1 MIKKMISMMVSAMM
15 FSNIILLHLKAEY
28 QGSLHFIGIF
38 NLFSLLG
45 CHSFDFTFAPSQSPL
60 LALPVSSTP

>member
-1 MIKKMISMMVSAMM
+1 MKKMISMMVSAMM
-15 FSNIILLHLKAEY
+15 FSNPILFYLTAEF

-45 CHSFDFTFAPSQSPL
+45 CHSFGFNLAPSQSPL
-60 LALPVSSTP
+60 LALLVSSTL